1 MDSNGQKENVLHN
14 PGKLKPFKI
23 VRLGNWRRNRNFK
36 KYRNK
41 SHGKTQARIHV
52 DGEKTKTPDT
62 DFGTSTSTNGE
73 AEKCNRETNVDM
85 WLNSRPSLLPIQES
99 VNIHVTR
106 SSSTV
111 TPDTE
116 KNSAKESL
124 PQSEVKIK
132 YISQSDPTVQS
143 IVHIESTVYKKKSN
157 EEKKQTPQE
166 STINS
171 YACHLCK
178 YTIEKLFNFQLH
190 LAQHT
195 VDPERLIPV
204 NARQCQLKC
213 GICGYFGTSKEDLA
227 LHVEEHAF
235 QKRFLCAYCKKDFS
249 KRRQILRH
257 AAKRHKREEL
267 CFYDRRILYQKLMKL
282 PDWMVRMNP
291 EVFLDSEEVSNYLEQ
306 QKLD

>member
-1 MDSNGQKENVLHN
+1 MDSSIHKENVLHN
-14 PGKLKPFKI
+14 LAKLKPFKI

-41 SHGKTQARIHV
+41 SHGKTQARINV
-52 DGEKTKTPDT
+52 DGEKTPD
-62 DFGTSTSTNGE
+62 TSTSTNGE
-73 AEKCNRETNVDM
+73 AE

-143 IVHIESTVYKKKSN
+143 IVHIESIVYKKKSN
-157 EEKKQTPQE
+157 EEKKQTPPE

-178 YTIEKLFNFQLH
+178 YTIEKLFNFRLH

-204 NARQCQLKC
+204 SARQCQLKC

-291 EVFLDSEEVSNYLEQ
+291 EVLLDSEEVSNYLEQ